1 MWGWFIGIYY
11 VAKAAWVSV
20 VMTLLFAAGI
30 NLAPQSRE
38 VFLVAV
44 EQPSHLLW
52 MMAATAILAFT
63 SWFSA
68 RLMLRYKSDFERYFP
83 ATHGQS
89 AGATA
94 ALPTGAVSLDP
105 DKLAAIIFNLPRLI
119 GAVAFL
125 AVAIALA
132 VAAFVDGAPKL
143 GLIVAAVLNGIG
155 AVAFY
160 LVTRAIKWGSTPAIS
175 GYPTF
180 STDLWALPEK
190 FKDIGYLLMAMTVAL
205 FLGGWLAP
213 VTYSGYIGTIAILAL
228 AVSGWI
234 AGLVTLHVWQRNT
247 AAPLVVVIPLF
258 LLLFS
263 LCNDNHAIRTLPGDG
278 LADARPDLKEF
289 YARWVERHQERPA
302 PLIIVATSGGGIR
315 AAYWTANVLGTL
327 QDKYPRLHED
337 LFAISSVSGGSIG
350 AAVFE
355 TLLVDARK
363 SGNNLVPDCT
373 LEGKKPGFA
382 TCGRE
387 VLSGDFLAPTLMSM
401 LYPDVMQRFL
411 PVAFL
416 PDRASALEQSWE
428 AGWNKVGPKGRFAMP
443 FSAFWTRKPTDLAL
457 PALFLNST
465 STVRGQRI
473 MTSTVK
479 FDSGLR
485 EATDLLQMGP
495 QDRRLNLRVSSAA
508 NNSARFPYV
517 GPTGKYQADPQ
528 DGVVDGGYFDN
539 FGAVTAQELVIQLQR
554 MIDENKTKPGRPTGI
569 VVIQI
574 SNDPLFVGELVSN
587 NQSMNEEDNE
597 RCNNIAHV
605 APSSNMAEQLTDP
618 IKTFFSVWN
627 GRAYYNAIDLRDM
640 TTRIEG
646 GVYVHF
652 RVMPNRKQIDD
663 PPLGWTLS
671 RQSQSELDR
680 QIEVCQK
687 PKMDALVN
695 CLGNWQACVPTKR
708 LDVSAR

>member
-1 MWGWFIGIYY
+1 MWGWLIGIYH

-20 VMTLLFAAGI
+20 VMTLLFAAVI

-52 MMAATAILAFT
+52 MMVTTGILSIT

-68 RLMLRYKSDFERYFP
+68 WLMLRYKSGFARYFP
-83 ATHGQS
+83 AIHGRNAGVS
-89 AGATA
+89 AI
-94 ALPTGAVSLDP
+94 LPTGIAPLDP
-105 DKLAAIIFNLPRLI
+105 GKLAAIIFNLPCLI

-143 GLIVAAVLNGIG
+143 GLIVAAVLNGVG
-155 AVAFY
+155 TVAFY
-160 LVTRAIKWGSTPAIS
+160 LGARTIKWGSAPAIS
-175 GYPTF
+175 GAPTF
-180 STDLWALPEK
+180 SAHLRDLPEK
-190 FKDIGYLLMAMTVAL
+190 FPDVSYLLMTMTVAL
-205 FLGGWLAP
+205 FLCGWLAP
-213 VTYSGYIGTIAILAL
+213 VIYSRYIGTIAILAL
-228 AVSGWI
+228 AIAGWI
-234 AGLVTLHVWQRNT
+234 AGLVILHVWQRNT
-247 AAPLVVVIPLF
+247 AAPLVVVIPAC

-263 LCNDNHAIRTLPGDG
+263 LYNDNHAIRTLPGDG
-278 LADARPDLKEF
+278 LADARPSLEEF
-289 YARWVERHQERPA
+289 YARWVERHQDRPA

-337 LFAISSVSGGSIG
+337 LLAISSVSGGSIG
-350 AAVFE
+350 AAVYE
-355 TLLVDARK
+355 TLLLDARK
-363 SGNNLVPDCT
+363 TGNALVPDCT
-373 LEGKKPGFA
+373 LDGKKPGFA

-428 AGWNKVGPKGRFAMP
+428 AGWDKVAPEGRFAMP
-443 FSAFWTRKPTDLAL
+443 FSAFWTRKPTDPAL

-485 EATDLLQMGP
+485 EAVDLLQAGSG
-495 QDRRLNLRVSSAA
+495 DSRLNLRVSSAA

-517 GPTGKYQADPQ
+517 GPTGKYQAAPQ

-539 FGAVTAQELVIQLQR
+539 FGAVTAQELVGLLR
-554 MIDENKTKPGRPTGI
+554 PMIDRTGAGRPTGI

-574 SNDPLFVGELVSN
+574 SNDPLFVGELVSEN
-587 NQSMNEEDNE
+587 PDLNQEDNE
-597 RCNNIAHV
+597 SCNNTVHDT
-605 APSSNMAEQLTDP
+605 PSSNMAEQVTDP

-640 TTRIEG
+640 TTRIKG

-652 RVMPNRKQIDD
+652 RVMPNKKKIDD

-680 QIEVCQK
+680 QIDVCQR
-687 PKMDALVN
+687 PKMDALVK
-695 CLGNWQACVPTKR
+695 CLGNWQACTATVT
-708 LDVSAR
+708 AGAQ

>member
-1 MWGWFIGIYY
+1 MWGWLIGITH
-11 VAKAAWVSV
+11 VAKAAWGSV
-20 VMTLLFAAGI
+20 VMTLLFAAVI

-44 EQPSHLLW
+44 DHPLQMLW
-52 MMAATAILAFT
+52 LTLATMVLAVT

-68 RLMLRYKSDFERYFP
+68 RLMLRYKSGFERYFP
-83 ATHGQS
+83 ATHS
-89 AGATA
+89 RNAGTVAD
-94 ALPTGAVSLDP
+94 LPVDAVRFDP
-105 DKLAAIIFNLPRLI
+105 GTLAAIIFNLPRLI
-119 GAVAFL
+119 GAAAFL
-125 AVAIALA
+125 AVAVALA

-160 LVTRAIKWGSTPAIS
+160 LVTRAIRWGSKPAIN
-175 GYPTF
+175 GFPTF
-180 STDLWALPEK
+180 SADLPTLPAR
-190 FKDIGYLLMAMTVAL
+190 FKGVGIVLVLLSIAL
-205 FLGGWLAP
+205 FLGGWLWP
-213 VTYSGYIGTIAILAL
+213 VEVGGFFGTIAILAL

-247 AAPLVVVIPLF
+247 AAPLVLVIPLF

-278 LADARPDLKEF
+278 LADARPNLEEF
-289 YARWVERHQERPA
+289 YTRWVERHQDRPA

-327 QDKYPRLHED
+327 QDKYPRLHDD

-363 SGNNLVPDCT
+363 SGDDLVPDCT
-373 LEGKKPGFA
+373 LDGKKPGFA

-428 AGWNKVGPKGRFAMP
+428 AGWDKVGPKGRFAMP

-539 FGAVTAQELVIQLQR
+539 FGAVTAQELVGLLQP
-554 MIDENKTKPGRPTGI
+554 MIAETRTGRPTGI
-569 VVIQI
+569 LVIQI
-574 SNDPLFVGELVSN
+574 SNDPLFVGKLVSEN
-587 NQSMNEEDNE
+587 PDLNQEDNE
-597 RCNNIAHV
+597 RCNNTVHDTR
-605 APSSNMAEQLTDP
+605 SSNMAEQLTDP

-640 TTRIEG
+640 TANIKG

-695 CLGNWQACVPTKR
+695 CLGNWQACTAIVTAGATPQ
-708 LDVSAR
+708 